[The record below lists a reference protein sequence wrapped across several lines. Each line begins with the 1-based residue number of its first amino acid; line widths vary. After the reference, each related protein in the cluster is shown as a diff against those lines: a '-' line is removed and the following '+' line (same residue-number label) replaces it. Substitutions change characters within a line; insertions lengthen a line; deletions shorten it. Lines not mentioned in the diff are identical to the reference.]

1 MGINILNLYIVYRQ
15 EAVIIDGQKIATEI
29 QEELKA
35 VVDTCMNA
43 GKKRPKLVAIL
54 VGNHP
59 SSKAYVGRKMKAAKS
74 VGNIIYISNRLLIDK
89 CFY

>member
-1 MGINILNLYIVYRQ
+1 MNFICRQ
-15 EAVIIDGQKIATEI
+15 EAAIIDGSKIADEI

-35 VVDTCMNA
+35 VIDTCVNA

-59 SSKAYVGRKMKAAKS
+59 SSKAYIGKKMKAAKV
-74 VGNIIYISNRLLIDK
+74 VGKYIFNSDHQPPAQIYL
-89 CFY
+89 Y